1 MEEKIILYASNYA
14 PLRKLS
20 PERKAVLFDSV
31 FRYALGEELPEMD
44 EITELAW
51 GFLQNALDHT
61 RDKIEEIRQKRSEAG
76 KRHKGNQYGTNGTSV
91 PSVEQT
97 EQDGTNGTINI
108 TKHNITERNVTE
120 HNITATGQN
129 KNLPDYVARTEDVT
143 ELADRYIASQAFE
156 AFAVANNVTRPR
168 AEQLLKRFVL
178 HLQSTDD
185 TSKTWRDFCSHFASW
200 ARYELPRLNEETAR
214 PAIPSAFLN
223 PEPL

>member
-97 EQDGTNGTINI
+97 EQGRTNGTINI
-108 TKHNITERNVTE
+108 TKHNITEHNVTE
-120 HNITATGQN
+120 HNKTM
-129 KNLPDYVARTEDVT
+129 PPYVSTPAEDVQA
-143 ELADRYIASQAFE
+143 LADRYEQSQAFN
-156 AFAVANNVTRPR
+156 AFCVANNLIGKRGKEALR
-168 AEQLLKRFVL
+168 RFVL
-178 HLQSTDD
+178 HLQSTDE
-185 TSKTWRDFCSHFASW
+185 TQKTWRDFCTHFASW
-200 ARYELPRLNEETAR
+200 ARYELPRMREEQSR
-214 PAIPSAFLN
+214 PSVPN
-223 PEPL
+223 PFKNLEPL